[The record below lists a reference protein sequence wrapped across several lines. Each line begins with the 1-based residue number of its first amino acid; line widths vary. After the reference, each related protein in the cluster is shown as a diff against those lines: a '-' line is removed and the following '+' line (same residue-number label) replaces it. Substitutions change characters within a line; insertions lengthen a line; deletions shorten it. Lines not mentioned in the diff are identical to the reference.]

1 MDDVLYQIFC
11 GTYDP
16 TPKAAAPDQAMPED
30 LLKLYQQMERTLG
43 LEFVDRW
50 DSLQGKR
57 EEWRGI
63 WRRGKSG
70 KVSPVSTVS
79 RVWSRWKRFGRSNHP
94 WKPWKPWKPGV

>member
-30 LLKLYQQMERTLG
+30 LLKLYRQMERTLG

-57 EEWRGI
+57 EEW
-63 WRRGKSG
+63 SG
-70 KVSPVSTVS
+70 FQYY
-79 RVWSRWKRFGRSNHP
+79 RAAFRLGARLMLEALMAE
-94 WKPWKPWKPGV
+94 

>member
-1 MDDVLYQIFC
+1 MDDVLYQIFY

-30 LLKLYQQMERTLG
+30 LLKLYRQMERTLG

-57 EEWRGI
+57 EEG
-63 WRRGKSG
+63 SG
-70 KVSPVSTVS
+70 FQYY
-79 RVWSRWKRFGRSNHP
+79 RAGFRLGARLMLEALMAE
-94 WKPWKPWKPGV
+94 

>member
-1 MDDVLYQIFC
+1 MDDVLYQIFY

-30 LLKLYQQMERTLG
+30 LLKLYRQMERTLG

-57 EEWRGI
+57 EEW
-63 WRRGKSG
+63 SG
-70 KVSPVSTVS
+70 FQYYRAVF
-79 RVWSRWKRFGRSNHP
+79 RLGARLMQEALMAE
-94 WKPWKPWKPGV
+94 

>member
-57 EEWRGI
+57 EEW
-63 WRRGKSG
+63 SG
-70 KVSPVSTVS
+70 FQYY
-79 RVWSRWKRFGRSNHP
+79 RARFCLGARLMLEALMAE
-94 WKPWKPWKPGV
+94 